1 MSETTIVACGQEAD
15 VGCRVIKWDEPGG
28 LSFYT
33 TKKYT
38 GRNVEIDALRQEVK
52 TFVLH
57 HSATYTAKHTYAGLI
72 SRGLSVNFIID
83 DDMNEDGFATIYQC
97 LDIKEAAWSHA
108 PLNRRGPGVEIC
120 YQPMAS
126 TMAQAYSEANQSKY
140 GVQPHVVTTDKIHGQ
155 AIKAFCP
162 TDAQVKSTIALLK
175 GFVELFPDV
184 PGVFPKDKDGNIVK
198 TAIIKPEEYEGFLA
212 HFQVTRNKIDPLG
225 FPFSQVEESFA

>member
-15 VGCRVIKWDEPGG
+15 IGCRVIKWDEPTG

-38 GRNVEIDALRQEVK
+38 GRNVDIDVLRQEVK

-83 DDMNEDGFATIYQC
+83 DDINDDGFATIYQC
-97 LDIKEAAWSHA
+97 LDIKDAAWSHA

-126 TMAQAYSEANQSKY
+126 TMAQAYSEANQNKY
-140 GVQPHVVTTDKIHGQ
+140 GVQPHEITSDKIHGQ
-155 AIKAFCP
+155 DIKAFCP
-162 TDAQVKSTIALLK
+162 TEAQVKSTIALLK

-184 PGVFPKDKDGNIVK
+184 PGVFPKDKEGNIVK
-198 TAIIKPEEYEGFLA
+198 TAIVKPEEYVGFLA
-212 HFQVTRNKIDPLG
+212 HFHVTRNKIYPLG
-225 FPFSQVEESFA
+225 FPFAPVEAEF